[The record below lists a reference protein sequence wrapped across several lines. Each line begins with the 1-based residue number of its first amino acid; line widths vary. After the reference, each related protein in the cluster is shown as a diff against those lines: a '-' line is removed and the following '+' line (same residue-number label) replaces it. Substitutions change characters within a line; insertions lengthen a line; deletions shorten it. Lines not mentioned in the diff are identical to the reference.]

1 VLITALDKRLELS
14 SNDRIFLYVL
24 DSKVDMRSAPR
35 SSMVLWILWMLGSIV
50 TLMSHQRLR
59 SLRVPVSVGFCAIN
73 DGPDFLQ
80 LLIRQ
85 LDLS

>member
-1 VLITALDKRLELS
+1 MRGLELDCS
-14 SNDRIFLYVL
+14 PGVLYLL
-24 DSKVDMRSAPR
+24 DSKACR
-35 SSMVLWILWMLGSIV
+35 VLPGSIDLWMLGFMV
-50 TLMSHQRLR
+50 PLMSYQRLR
-59 SLRVPVSVGFCAIN
+59 GLRIPVSVGLRAVN